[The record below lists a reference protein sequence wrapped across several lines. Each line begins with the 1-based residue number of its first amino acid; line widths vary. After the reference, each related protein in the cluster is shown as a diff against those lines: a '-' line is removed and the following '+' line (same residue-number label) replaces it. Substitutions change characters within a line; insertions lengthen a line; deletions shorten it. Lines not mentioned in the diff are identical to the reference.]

1 METREPSGQPFFI
14 KRLVANI
21 ECANCGTQ
29 YELGNI
35 HIIGHR
41 GDLWITA
48 VVCGHCG
55 TQGLIFA
62 MVKEE
67 KATEV
72 IFSDA
77 SAEEM
82 LRFNELPRID
92 IDDVLDMRRF
102 LEQYDGDLMSLLDES
117 DLP

>member
-1 METREPSGQPFFI
+1 MNAQENSGQPMFI

-21 ECANCGTQ
+21 ECANCRAR

-35 HIIGHR
+35 YVIGHR

-48 VVCGHCG
+48 VVCGQCG

-67 KATEV
+67 GATEV
-72 IFSDA
+72 ATLDV

-82 LRFNELPRID
+82 LEFEGLSSISM
-92 IDDVLDMRRF
+92 DDVLDMHRF
-102 LEQYDGDLMSLLDES
+102 LKEYEGDLVSVLEET
-117 DLP
+117 